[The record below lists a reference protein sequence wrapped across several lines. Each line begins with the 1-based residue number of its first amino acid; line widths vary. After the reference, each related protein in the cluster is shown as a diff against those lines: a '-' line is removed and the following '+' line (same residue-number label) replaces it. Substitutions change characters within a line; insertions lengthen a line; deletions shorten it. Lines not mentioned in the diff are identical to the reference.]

1 MGGIWASSAVV
12 GVPMGVFYEYKK
24 VEIPEEGDTQA
35 PEYACFIRG
44 GDLQFLLTNV
54 TVYIVDF
61 LVPAVL
67 VTKYYWEFSVEV
79 RRRSGGVTSTTNAPA
94 ASNTPQNNNNNNN
107 NNNGNS
113 MQHGNGI
120 PRCNAISQVPPLRAS
135 QENRTHSNHPRGT
148 CLNGVVNNCTT
159 GDVEETPPSEHIE
172 LAKSAQSS
180 CDVTVMTAST
190 SRPKVAHCLSN
201 TGNQNSKNDINSNNI
216 NNSSIS
222 GHNSNAAVSPNTANS
237 NTNPGAILA
246 H

>member
-1 MGGIWASSAVV
+1 MQKLLTALFVVYLNKFLSIWIFRNSR
-12 GVPMGVFYEYKK
+12 Y
-24 VEIPEEGDTQA
+24 Q
-35 PEYACFIRG
+35 RG
-44 GDLQFLLTNV
+44 SFVYFSGDLQFLLTNV

-148 CLNGVVNNCTT
+148 CLNGKLS
-159 GDVEETPPSEHIE
+159 PPKREFI
-172 LAKSAQSS
+172 
-180 CDVTVMTAST
+180 V
-190 SRPKVAHCLSN
+190 
-201 TGNQNSKNDINSNNI
+201 
-216 NNSSIS
+216 
-222 GHNSNAAVSPNTANS
+222 
-237 NTNPGAILA
+237 
-246 H
+246 